1 MSDRRKAL
9 KIGVFTF
16 VTGALLAMVLVVFGG
31 LRFWKHRDRYYIDFN
46 ESVMGLS
53 EGTQVF
59 FNGIKVGS
67 VGEIK
72 LDPDDPTTV
81 RVGIDVNRGTP
92 IHADTIAMLNM
103 AGITGLK
110 VIDLQGGTMKAASL
124 PPGAHIIVGQGVLDK
139 LSKQAERLADQT
151 GEMVTRAKQIMD
163 GANQIIVNLNGVV
176 TDVHTVVSNVQAITD
191 PKQLGAVID
200 ATKQTTLNLQKASS
214 DVSSMVA
221 ENRAAMKSTLTSI
234 TQASDNA
241 NMVTTDVRTL
251 IRNTQGTIAAT
262 LADLRQ
268 AARGFKELARE
279 VREKPS
285 RLLLSDTPA
294 ERKLP

>member
-1 MSDRRKAL
+1 MKL
-9 KIGVFTF
+9 GIFTF
-16 VTGALLAMVLVVFGG
+16 VTGGLLAMVLVVFGG
-31 LRFWKHRDRYYIDFN
+31 LRFWKHRDRYYIDFTD
-46 ESVMGLS
+46 SVMGLS

-59 FNGIKVGS
+59 FNGIKVGG

-72 LDPDDPTTV
+72 LDPDEPTVV
-81 RVGIDVNRGTP
+81 RVAIDVDRGTP
-92 IHADTIAMLNM
+92 IHADTVAMLYM

-110 VIDLQGGTMKAASL
+110 VIDLQGGTVKAASL
-124 PPGAHIIVGQGVLDK
+124 PPGAHIIVGLGVLDK

-151 GEMVTRAKQIMD
+151 GEMITRARQIMD
-163 GANQIIVNLNGVV
+163 GANQIVVGLQGVV
-176 TDVHTVVSNVQAITD
+176 VDIHGVVGNVQAITD

-200 ATKQTTLNLQKASS
+200 ATKLTAQNLQKASAE
-214 DVSSMVA
+214 VGAMVA

-251 IRNTQGTIAAT
+251 IRNNQGTIAAT

-285 RLLLSDTPA
+285 RLLLSDSPA

>member
-1 MSDRRKAL
+1 MSDQRKAF
-9 KIGVFTF
+9 KVGIFTF

-31 LRFWKHRDRYYIDFN
+31 LRFWKHQDRYYIDFN

-72 LDPDDPTTV
+72 LDPDDPKSV

-92 IHADTIAMLNM
+92 IHADTVAMLNM

-176 TDVHTVVSNVQAITD
+176 SDVHTVVSNVQAVTD
-191 PKQLGAVID
+191 PKQLGSVID
-200 ATKQTTLNLQKASS
+200 ATKQTALNLQKASS

-221 ENRAAMKSTLTSI
+221 ENRAAMKSTLGSI

-251 IRNTQGTIAAT
+251 IRNNQGTIAAT

>member
-1 MSDRRKAL
+1 MSDRRKAMKL
-9 KIGVFTF
+9 GIFTF
-16 VTGALLAMVLVVFGG
+16 VTGALLAIVLVVFGG

-46 ESVMGLS
+46 DSVMGLS

-59 FNGIKVGS
+59 FNGIKVGG

-72 LDPDDPTTV
+72 LDPDDPTV
-81 RVGIDVNRGTP
+81 VHVAIDVDRGTP
-92 IHADTIAMLNM
+92 IHADTVAMLNM

-110 VIDLQGGTMKAASL
+110 VIDLQGGTIKAAAL
-124 PPGAHIIVGQGVLDK
+124 PAGAHIVVGQGTLDK

-151 GEMVTRAKQIMD
+151 GEMITRAKQIMD
-163 GANQIIVNLNGVV
+163 GANQIVVSLQGVV
-176 TDVHTVVSNVQAITD
+176 NEVRIVVSNVEAVTD
-191 PKQLGAVID
+191 PKQLGAVLD
-200 ATKQTTLNLQKASS
+200 ATKLTAQNLQKASAE
-214 DVSSMVA
+214 VSSMVA
-221 ENRAAMKSTLTSI
+221 ENRAAMKSTLGSI
-234 TQASDNA
+234 AQASDNA
-241 NMVTTDVRTL
+241 NLVTTDVRTL
-251 IRNTQGTIAAT
+251 IRTNQGTIAAT

-285 RLLLSDTPA
+285 RLLLSDSPA